1 MDASQIVQLI
11 STVGFPIVC
20 CGSLFWYVL
29 KRDSD
34 EKERQEKSYEESK
47 ALRET
52 LENNTLA
59 ITKLSEKLDK

>member
-20 CGSLFWYVL
+20 CGYLFWYVL
-29 KRDSD
+29 KRDTD
-34 EKERQEKSYEESK
+34 EKERQENSYEESR

>member
-1 MDASQIVQLI
+1 MDASNIVQLI
-11 STVGFPIVC
+11 STVGCPIVC

-34 EKERQEKSYEESK
+34 EKERREKSSEESI

-59 ITKLSEKLDK
+59 LAKLYEKLDK

>member
-1 MDASQIVQLI
+1 MDAAQIIQLI

-29 KRDSD
+29 KRDTD
-34 EKERQEKSYEESK
+34 EKERQEKSSEESI

-59 ITKLSEKLDK
+59 LAKLYEKLDK

>member
-29 KRDSD
+29 KRDTD
-34 EKERQEKSYEESK
+34 EKERQEKSSEESN

-59 ITKLSEKLDK
+59 LAKLYEKLDK

>member
-1 MDASQIVQLI
+1 MDASNIVQLI

-34 EKERQEKSYEESK
+34 EKERREKSYEDSM

>member
-29 KRDSD
+29 KRDTD
-34 EKERQEKSYEESK
+34 EKERQEKSSEEST

-59 ITKLSEKLDK
+59 LAKLYEKLDK